1 MKRLNVLLLA
11 LLLGCSLFA
20 LPASAAEGIAD
31 APKTEAVSEV
41 PTVKQLRGKLLY
53 KRNQIRK
60 LEKAAVN
67 SDASIQGKV
76 HALEEQIEA
85 IYVAAD
91 PKLEALYK
99 AEKELLRQIEEATPK
114 K

>member
-20 LPASAAEGIAD
+20 LPASAAEGVA
-31 APKTEAVSEV
+31 
-41 PTVKQLRGKLLY
+41 
-53 KRNQIRK
+53 
-60 LEKAAVN
+60 EKAAVN

-99 AEKELLRQIEEATPK
+99 AEKELLRQIDEATPK

>member
-1 MKRLNVLLLA
+1 MKRLNLLLLA

-20 LPASAAEGIAD
+20 LPASAAEGVAD